1 MLPYFLKPK
10 LSVKLKRLGSKNDGG
25 YFVPKKLILA
35 TENLICFGLGFNW
48 DFEKDFLK
56 YNKSCKLMI
65 YDHTVTYF
73 SLIIDFFKSLFFSLR
88 YRKEFSKV
96 LKIFDYLRFFRA
108 FRAVHKKI
116 KSEAQISKNSVKLM
130 LKKHLKI
137 KEKFFLKLI
146 LKVMSIKFWIK

>member
-10 LSVKLKRLGSKNDGG
+10 FSVKLKRLGSKHDGG
-25 YFVPKKLILA
+25 YFVPQKLIFA

-73 SLIIDFFKSLFFSLR
+73 SLIINFFKSLFFSLI
-88 YRKEFSKV
+88 Y
-96 LKIFDYLRFFRA
+96 
-108 FRAVHKKI
+108 I
-116 KSEAQISKNSVKLM
+116 K
-130 LKKHLKI
+130 
-137 KEKFFLKLI
+137 
-146 LKVMSIKFWIK
+146 